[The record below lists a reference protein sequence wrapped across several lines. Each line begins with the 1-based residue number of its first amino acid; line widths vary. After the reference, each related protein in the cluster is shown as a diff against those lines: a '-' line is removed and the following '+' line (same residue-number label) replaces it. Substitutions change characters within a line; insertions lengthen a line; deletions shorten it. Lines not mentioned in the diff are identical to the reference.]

1 MPLLMGWGFLGWCDT
16 PSCQGVAH
24 RFVTHH
30 LLSVFALL
38 SVTHHLLSVVAH
50 DDATQVLDVE
60 FLQCCAVWKLMF
72 AAVQAYLFHRGAG
85 E

>member
-1 MPLLMGWGFLGWCDT
+1 MMW
-16 PSCQGVAH
+16 VAH
-24 RFVTHH
+24 RF
-30 LLSVFALL
+30 
-38 SVTHHLLSVVAH
+38 VTHHLLSVVAH